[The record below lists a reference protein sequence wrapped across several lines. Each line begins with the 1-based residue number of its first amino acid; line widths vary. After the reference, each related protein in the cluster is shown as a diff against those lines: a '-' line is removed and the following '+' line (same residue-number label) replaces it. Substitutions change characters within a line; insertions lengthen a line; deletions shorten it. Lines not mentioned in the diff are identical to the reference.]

1 VLYAKKIMMYPI
13 MCQVSFDH
21 AKARKDGIIIPNKGV
36 NPAYDGALSQVTRI
50 TQQLDEYLQQ
60 QKKRLS
66 CKVSHNL
73 KSIAAAC

>member
-1 VLYAKKIMMYPI
+1 MMFPVL
-13 MCQVSFDH
+13 CQVSFDH

-36 NPAYDGALSQVTRI
+36 NPAYDGALSQITHI

-66 CKVSHNL
+66 CKVSHNPN
-73 KSIAAAC
+73 SCVAVW